1 VSALKICP
9 TCTATYPVTERF
21 CPKDGT
27 ALRSDAAVGADLVGS
42 VIAERYHVLKKLGEG
57 GMGQVYL
64 AEHVKMGRQSAV
76 KVLHPS
82 MVHNADALGRF
93 NREAANA
100 SRIDHPNV
108 AGIYDF
114 GETPEGLVY
123 LAMQYVDGEP
133 LSAILQKHGAL
144 APSRVAALI
153 RQIADGLHAA
163 HALGIVHRDLKPDNI
178 MVSRDADG
186 LECVKVV
193 DFGIAKA
200 SGSTSQK
207 VTRTG
212 SVMGTPEY
220 MSPEQL
226 AGDAVDA
233 RSDLYSLA
241 LVAFSMLTGEL
252 PFPAETTQ
260 TAMVMRLTEEPR
272 SLAQMKPGIAWPS
285 DVQAVMS
292 KALDRN
298 SSRRY
303 ADTREF
309 ARALHAAIETMPAPA
324 SATSSARTID
334 GTPAPAIRAHR
345 RAWHAPMVA
354 AAAAAAVLVIVTG
367 SLLLA
372 HATTASSL
380 LGQGIAAYNNG
391 RRAAAAER
399 FLTAVKNAPADPM
412 PHVYLSRM
420 AREAKHLD
428 TANAEAVRAVQLG
441 PANALALRELASTLF
456 ELQDFAGAR
465 SFYVRALQHN
475 PGDRLSQGM
484 LGCALIRLG
493 RLDEGTRWLKRAGNG
508 SWSICA
514 PAVAMGSP

>member
-9 TCTATYPVTERF
+9 TCTATYPATERF

-27 ALRSDAAVGADLVGS
+27 ALRSDSAVGADLVGS
-42 VIAERYHVLKKLGEG
+42 VIGERYHVLKKLGEG

-123 LAMQYVDGEP
+123 LAMQYVDGET
-133 LSAILQKHGAL
+133 LSAILQANGAL
-144 APSRVAALI
+144 APSRAAGLT
-153 RQIADGLHAA
+153 RQIAEGLHAA

-200 SGSTSQK
+200 SGGTSQK

-226 AGDAVDA
+226 AGEAVDA

-241 LVAFSMLTGEL
+241 LVAFTMLTGDL

-272 SLAQMKPGIAWPS
+272 SLAQMKPGIVWPS

-292 KALDRN
+292 KALDR
-298 SSRRY
+298 SSNRRY
-303 ADTREF
+303 ANTREF

-324 SATSSARTID
+324 SATSSTRTID
-334 GTPAPAIRAHR
+334 DTPARTVRVGRRTWRAPAI
-345 RAWHAPMVA
+345 VA
-354 AAAAAAVLVIVTG
+354 SAVAAVLVIVTG

-372 HATTASSL
+372 HATASTSA
-380 LGQGIAAYNNG
+380 LGQGIAAYNDG
-391 RRAAAAER
+391 RWAAAAER
-399 FLTAVKNAPADPM
+399 FATAAKNAPADPI

-428 TANAEAVRAVQLG
+428 TANAEAVKAVQLAPG
-441 PANALALRELASTLF
+441 NALALRELASTLF

-465 SFYVRALQHN
+465 SFYVRALQAN
-475 PGDRLSQGM
+475 PGDHLSQGM
-484 LGCALIRLG
+484 LGCALIRVG
-493 RLDEGTRWLKRAGNG
+493 RLDEGTRWLRRAGNG
-508 SWSICA
+508 SWSGCA
-514 PAVAMGSP
+514 PAVAVGAP